1 MKCISLKTYL
11 AFINLLYLKFKKHLV
26 CVVGQVSNQ
35 VSQSTQPGSL
45 VIKYTAASLA
55 AGDTA
60 LNKGEQRM
68 TMRKTPDLTEFAFWQ
83 LFNPFGSCKSN
94 NLKF

>member
-26 CVVGQVSNQ
+26 YVVGQVSNQ
-35 VSQSTQPGSL
+35 ISPSAQSGSL
-45 VIKYTAASLA
+45 VIKYMAASLA
-55 AGDTA
+55 TGDTA

-68 TMRKTPDLTEFAFWQ
+68 TMRKTPDLMEFAFLQ
-83 LFNPFGSCKSN
+83 LFNPFSSCKSN
-94 NLKF
+94 NRKF